1 DWFHSRF
8 SGTHMTY
15 LAHSTD
21 PTNATVPAVVLLCAS
36 SAPPA
41 VFSVVS
47 AVAAYPPRLVVVR

>member
-1 DWFHSRF
+1 
-8 SGTHMTY
+8 MTY

-47 AVAAYPPRLVVVR
+47 AVAAYPPRIVVVR

>member
-1 DWFHSRF
+1 
-8 SGTHMTY
+8 MTY

-36 SAPPA
+36 FASPT

-47 AVAAYPPRLVVVR
+47 AVAAYPTRLVVVR